1 MRIQHQRAGDR
12 QHLPLPAREPAGPLA
27 RTLAQHRK
35 HPQHL
40 VDPLLEVAVPAVA
53 AHLQVLADRKRGE
66 DILAL
71 RHIAHPRRDHPRR
84 VQIAHIAPRQ
94 AALARHIRQR
104 THQPLDQRRFA
115 RPVRSDD
122 RHDLVRAHL
131 QIDIVNDV
139 DAGDVARRQAANLH
153 QRLRAVGGKG
163 RVRRPGG
170 LVAALLA
177 LFASLTHDARP
188 AGRPPRP
195 RGWRARRPPRRCPA
209 PARAPSPPPDGRA
222 RAPDRDCA
230 Q

>member
-27 RTLAQHRK
+27 RTLAQHRE

-40 VDPLLEVAVPAVA
+40 IDPLLEIAVPAVA

-66 DILAL
+66 DVFAL
-71 RHIAHPRRDHPRR
+71 RHIAHARGDHPRR
-84 VQIAHIAPRQ
+84 VQIAHVAPRQ
-94 AALARHIRQR
+94 TALARHIRQR
-104 THQPLDQRRFA
+104 PHQPLDQRRFA

-122 RHDLVRAHL
+122 RHDLVRVHL
-131 QIDIVNDV
+131 QIDIMNDV
-139 DAGDVARRQAANLH
+139 DAGDVARRQAADLH
-153 QRLRAVGGKG
+153 QRLRAVGGER
-163 RVRRPGG
+163 RVRRARG
-170 LVAALLA
+170 LVAAAVFA
-177 LFASLTHDARP
+177 LLTHDARP

-230 Q
+230 R